1 MPVLYG
7 LKCIADVQ
15 SRFADLKS
23 HLKDVHDKLR
33 TNAAARKVLEGDLQ
47 KVDRWCKDTDMK
59 CAIEPALDCATE
71 VLQEQ
76 YKQYKVNLMNIV
88 KG

>member
-1 MPVLYG
+1 M
-7 LKCIADVQ
+7 
-15 SRFADLKS
+15 
-23 HLKDVHDKLR
+23 HDKLK
-33 TNAAARKVLEGDLQ
+33 TNAAARKVYETDLQ

-76 YKQYKVNLMNIV
+76 YKQYKVKYQELFDELGSTKQLMCGIPIPFQNSLPS
-88 KG
+88 

>member
-1 MPVLYG
+1 M
-7 LKCIADVQ
+7 
-15 SRFADLKS
+15 
-23 HLKDVHDKLR
+23 HDKLK
-33 TNAAARKVLEGDLQ
+33 TNAAARKVYETDLQ

-76 YKQYKVNLMNIV
+76 YKQYKVKYLSSFSRNSRNTVFDILRALCAV
-88 KG
+88 LLSKLYTLF